1 VIPIIEVKNLCKNF
15 DDFVAVDSVNFTVNK
30 GDVYGFLGPNGAGKS
45 TTIRMM
51 TTLIKPTSGTINFF
65 GKSLEADRKNILSR
79 IGSIIEKPDFY
90 LYLTARKNLRILGE
104 LSKADYSNKKIE
116 ELLDLV
122 GLLSRADS
130 KVKTY
135 SYGMKQRLGL
145 AQALLHDP
153 EVIILD
159 EPTNGLDPFGMK
171 EIRDLIIY
179 LSKEKGKT
187 IFLSSHILSEVE
199 MIANRMVILNKGKVV
214 IEGVVQ
220 DLLNASAI
228 TVTFELNLPAKAKE
242 VLQQTKWKDSILRTS
257 DQNITLTLPH
267 SEIAEV
273 TKLFVENSLQLTS
286 VIPVRSLEEYFISL
300 TSEEANVHVR

>member
-1 VIPIIEVKNLCKNF
+1 MIPVIEVKHLHKKF
-15 DDFVAVDSVNFTVNK
+15 DDFVAVNDVNFTVNQ

-51 TTLIKPTSGTINFF
+51 TTLIKPTSGEINFF
-65 GKSLEADRKNILSR
+65 GKSLTTDRKNILSR

-90 LYLTARKNLRILGE
+90 LYLSARKNLRILGE

-153 EVIILD
+153 DVIILD

-171 EIRDLIIY
+171 EIRDLILY

-199 MIANRMVILNKGKVV
+199 MIANRMVILNKGKVIV
-214 IEGVVQ
+214 EGVVK
-220 DLLNASAI
+220 DLLNTSAM
-228 TVTFELNLPAKAKE
+228 TVTYDVSSSQKAKE
-242 VLQQTKWKDSILRTS
+242 SLESTQWKDSFLRST
-257 DQNITLTLPH
+257 DTTITLTVK
-267 SEIAEV
+267 SNDVADI
-273 TKLFVENSLQLTS
+273 TKLFVEKSISINS
-286 VIPVRSLEEYFISL
+286 VVPVRSLEEYFISL

>member
-1 VIPIIEVKNLCKNF
+1 VIPVIEVKHLHKKF
-15 DDFVAVDSVNFTVNK
+15 DDFVAVDDVNFTVNQ

-51 TTLIKPTSGTINFF
+51 TTLIKPTSGEIYFF
-65 GKSLEADRKNILSR
+65 GKSLTTDRKNILSR

-90 LYLTARKNLRILGE
+90 LYLSARKNLRILGE

-153 EVIILD
+153 DVIILD

-171 EIRDLIIY
+171 EIRDLILY

-199 MIANRMVILNKGKVV
+199 MIANRMVILNKGKVIV
-214 IEGVVQ
+214 EGVVK
-220 DLLNASAI
+220 DLLNSSAM
-228 TVTFELNLPAKAKE
+228 TVTYDVSSSKKAKE
-242 VLQQTKWKDSILRTS
+242 SLESTQWKDSFLRST
-257 DQNITLTLPH
+257 DTTITLTVK
-267 SEIAEV
+267 SNDVADI
-273 TKLFVENSLQLTS
+273 TKLFVEKSISINS
-286 VIPVRSLEEYFISL
+286 VVPVRSLEEYFISL

>member
-1 VIPIIEVKNLCKNF
+1 VIPVIEVKNLNKNF
-15 DDFVAVDSVNFTVNK
+15 DNFVAVDNVSFTVNQ

-51 TTLIKPTSGTINFF
+51 TTLIKPTSGEINFF
-65 GKSLEADRKNILSR
+65 GKSLTTDRKNILSR

-90 LYLTARKNLRILGE
+90 LYLSARKNLRILGE
-104 LSKADYSNKKIE
+104 LSKADFSNKKLE

-153 EVIILD
+153 DVIILD

-171 EIRDLIIY
+171 EIRDLILY

-199 MIANRMVILNKGKVV
+199 MIANRMVILNKGKVIV
-214 IEGVVQ
+214 EGVVK
-220 DLLNASAI
+220 DLLNSSAM
-228 TVTFELNLPAKAKE
+228 TVTYDLSSSEKAKE
-242 VLQQTKWKDSILRTS
+242 ALQSSAWKDTYLRST
-257 DQNITLTLPH
+257 DTTITLTVK
-267 SEIAEV
+267 SNDVAEI
-273 TKLFVENSLQLTS
+273 TKLFVENSISINS

-300 TSEEANVHVR
+300 TSEEANVNVR

>member
-1 VIPIIEVKNLCKNF
+1 MTPIIEVKNLTKKF
-15 DDFVAVDSVNFTVNK
+15 KEIVAVDSVSFSVQK

-51 TTLIKPTSGTINFF
+51 TTLITPTSGSISFF
-65 GKSLEADRKNILSR
+65 GKSLERNRKNILSR

-153 EVIILD
+153 EIIILD

-171 EIRDLIIY
+171 EIRDLILY

-199 MIANRMVILNKGKVV
+199 MIANRMVILNKGRV
-214 IEGVVQ
+214 IVEGGVKE
-220 DLLNASAI
+220 LLTSS
-228 TVTFELNLPAKAKE
+228 TVTVTYELSPISKALDELLQTQWANNIVRSTKSSVTMTVQNEE
-242 VLQQTKWKDSILRTS
+242 VWELTKFFIEKSI
-257 DQNITLTLPH
+257 QVH
-267 SEIAEV
+267 SA
-273 TKLFVENSLQLTS
+273 
-286 VIPVRSLEEYFISL
+286 IPVRSLEEYFISL
-300 TSEEANVHVR
+300 TSEEANVLVR

>member
-1 VIPIIEVKNLCKNF
+1 MIPVIEVKNLHKKF
-15 DDFVAVDSVNFTVNK
+15 DDFVAVDNVNFTVNQ

-51 TTLIKPTSGTINFF
+51 TTLIKPTSGEINFF
-65 GKSLEADRKNILSR
+65 GKSLITDRKNILSR

-90 LYLTARKNLRILGE
+90 LYLSARKNLRILGE

-153 EVIILD
+153 DVIILD

-171 EIRDLIIY
+171 EIRDLILY
-179 LSKEKGKT
+179 LSKVKGKT

-199 MIANRMVILNKGKVV
+199 MIANRMVILNKGKVIV
-214 IEGVVQ
+214 EGVVK
-220 DLLNASAI
+220 DLLNSSAM
-228 TVTFELNLPAKAKE
+228 TVTYDLSSSQQAKKALELS
-242 VLQQTKWKDSILRTS
+242 QWKDNFLRST
-257 DQNITLTLPH
+257 DTTITLTVK
-267 SEIAEV
+267 SNDVAEI
-273 TKLFVENSLQLTS
+273 TKLFVERSIPINS

>member
-1 VIPIIEVKNLCKNF
+1 MIPVIEVKHLHKKF
-15 DDFVAVDSVNFTVNK
+15 DDFVAVDDVNFTVNQ

-51 TTLIKPTSGTINFF
+51 TTLIKPTSGEINFF
-65 GKSLEADRKNILSR
+65 GKSLTSDRKNILSR

-90 LYLTARKNLRILGE
+90 LYLSARKNLRILGE

-153 EVIILD
+153 DVIILD

-171 EIRDLIIY
+171 EIRDLILY

-199 MIANRMVILNKGKVV
+199 MIANRMVILNKGKVIV
-214 IEGVVQ
+214 EGVVK
-220 DLLNASAI
+220 DLLNSSAM
-228 TVTFELNLPAKAKE
+228 TVTYDLSSSQKAKE
-242 VLQQTKWKDSILRTS
+242 SLESTQWKDSFLRST
-257 DQNITLTLPH
+257 DTTITLTVK
-267 SEIAEV
+267 SNDVADI
-273 TKLFVENSLQLTS
+273 TKLFVEQSISINS
-286 VIPVRSLEEYFISL
+286 VVPVRSLEEYFISL

>member
-1 VIPIIEVKNLCKNF
+1 MIPVIEVKHLYKKF
-15 DDFVAVDSVNFTVNK
+15 DDFVAVDDVNFTVNQ

-51 TTLIKPTSGTINFF
+51 TTLIKPTSGEINFF
-65 GKSLEADRKNILSR
+65 GKSLTSDRKNILSR

-90 LYLTARKNLRILGE
+90 LYLSARKNLRILGE

-153 EVIILD
+153 DVIILD

-171 EIRDLIIY
+171 EIRDLILY

-199 MIANRMVILNKGKVV
+199 MIANRMVILNKGKVIV
-214 IEGVVQ
+214 EGVVK
-220 DLLNASAI
+220 DLLNSSAM
-228 TVTFELNLPAKAKE
+228 TVTYDLSSSQKAKE
-242 VLQQTKWKDSILRTS
+242 ALELTQWKDTFLRST
-257 DQNITLTLPH
+257 DTTITLTVK
-267 SEIAEV
+267 SNDVAEI
-273 TKLFVENSLQLTS
+273 TKLFVEHSLSINS
-286 VIPVRSLEEYFISL
+286 VVPVRSLEEYFISL

>member
-1 VIPIIEVKNLCKNF
+1 MIPVIEVKHLHKKF
-15 DDFVAVDSVNFTVNK
+15 DDFVAVDDVNFTVNQ

-51 TTLIKPTSGTINFF
+51 TTLIKPTSGEIYFF
-65 GKSLEADRKNILSR
+65 GKSLTTDRKNILSR

-90 LYLTARKNLRILGE
+90 LYLSARKNLRILGE

-153 EVIILD
+153 DVIILD

-171 EIRDLIIY
+171 EIRDLILY

-199 MIANRMVILNKGKVV
+199 MIANRMVILNKGKVIV
-214 IEGVVQ
+214 EGVVK
-220 DLLNASAI
+220 DLLNSSAM
-228 TVTFELNLPAKAKE
+228 TVTYDVSSSHKAKE
-242 VLQQTKWKDSILRTS
+242 SLESTQWKDSFLRST
-257 DQNITLTLPH
+257 DTTITLTVK
-267 SEIAEV
+267 SNDVADI
-273 TKLFVENSLQLTS
+273 TKLFVEKSISINS
-286 VIPVRSLEEYFISL
+286 VVPVRSLEEYFISL

>member
-1 VIPIIEVKNLCKNF
+1 MIPVIEVKHLHKKF
-15 DDFVAVDSVNFTVNK
+15 DNFVAVEDVNFTVNQ

-51 TTLIKPTSGTINFF
+51 TTLIKPTSGEINFF
-65 GKSLEADRKNILSR
+65 GKSLTTDRKNILSR

-90 LYLTARKNLRILGE
+90 LYLSARKNLRILGE

-153 EVIILD
+153 DVIILD

-171 EIRDLIIY
+171 EIRDLILY

-199 MIANRMVILNKGKVV
+199 MIANRMVILNKGKVIV
-214 IEGVVQ
+214 EGVVK
-220 DLLNASAI
+220 DLLNTSAM
-228 TVTFELNLPAKAKE
+228 TVTYDVSSSQKAKE
-242 VLQQTKWKDSILRTS
+242 SLESTQWKDSFLRST
-257 DQNITLTLPH
+257 DTTITLTVK
-267 SEIAEV
+267 SNDVADI
-273 TKLFVENSLQLTS
+273 TKLFVEKSISVNS
-286 VIPVRSLEEYFISL
+286 VVPVRSLEEYFISL

>member
-1 VIPIIEVKNLCKNF
+1 MIPVIDVKNLHKKF
-15 DDFVAVDSVNFTVNK
+15 DDFVAVDNVSFTVNQ

-51 TTLIKPTSGTINFF
+51 TTLIKPTSGEINFF
-65 GKSLEADRKNILSR
+65 GKSLTTDRKNILSR

-90 LYLTARKNLRILGE
+90 LYLSARKNLRILGE
-104 LSKADYSNKKIE
+104 LSRADFSNKKLE

-171 EIRDLIIY
+171 EIRDLIMY

-214 IEGVVQ
+214 VEGVVQ
-220 DLLNASAI
+220 ELLNASAI
-228 TVTFELNLPAKAKE
+228 TVTFEVNSSSKAKE
-242 VLQQTKWKDSILRTS
+242 TLEKTQWKDSFLRLS
-257 DQNITLTLPH
+257 EHSITLTLQNKDIP
-267 SEIAEV
+267 EI
-273 TKLFVENSLQLTS
+273 TKLFVEKSIEITS
-286 VIPVRSLEEYFISL
+286 IIPIRSLEEYFISL

>member
-1 VIPIIEVKNLCKNF
+1 MIPVIEVKHLHKKF
-15 DDFVAVDSVNFTVNK
+15 DDFVAVDDVNFTVNQ

-51 TTLIKPTSGTINFF
+51 TTLIKPTSGEIYFF
-65 GKSLEADRKNILSR
+65 GKSLTTDRKNILSR

-90 LYLTARKNLRILGE
+90 LYLSARKNLRILGE

-153 EVIILD
+153 DVIILD

-171 EIRDLIIY
+171 EIRDLILY

-199 MIANRMVILNKGKVV
+199 MIANRMVILNKGKVIV
-214 IEGVVQ
+214 EGVVK
-220 DLLNASAI
+220 DLLNSSAM
-228 TVTFELNLPAKAKE
+228 TVTYDVSSSQKAKE
-242 VLQQTKWKDSILRTS
+242 SLEFTQWKDSFLRST
-257 DQNITLTLPH
+257 DTTITLTVK
-267 SEIAEV
+267 SNDVADI
-273 TKLFVENSLQLTS
+273 TKLFVEKSISINS
-286 VIPVRSLEEYFISL
+286 VVPVRSLEEYFISL